1 MKDREMMM
9 TKKNQEERGP
19 QKGNT
24 STRTKQLRRKKMR
37 ET

>member
-9 TKKNQEERGP
+9 TKESQEERGL

-24 STRTKQLRRKKMR
+24 PKRTKQLKRKKMR

>member
-9 TKKNQEERGP
+9 TKESQEERGP

-24 STRTKQLRRKKMR
+24 PKHPNN
-37 ET
+37 